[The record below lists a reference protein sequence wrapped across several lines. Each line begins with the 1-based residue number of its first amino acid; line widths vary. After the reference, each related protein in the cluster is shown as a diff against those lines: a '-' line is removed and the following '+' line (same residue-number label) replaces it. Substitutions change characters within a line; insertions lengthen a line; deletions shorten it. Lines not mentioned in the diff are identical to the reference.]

1 MFITG
6 RRNRTH
12 LQDLVPDVL
21 GVGDELVVVVDVVV
35 DDDERPLGV
44 LEVILLGPLT
54 DQGDAEPLDEGDDLL
69 VGGGLL
75 AQRVGLVLIGR
86 PVDLGHEDG
95 H

>member
-54 DQGDAEPLDEGDDLL
+54 DQRDAEPLDEGDDLL
-69 VGGGLL
+69 VGGRLL

-86 PVDLGHEDG
+86 PVDLGREDG